1 LDNRLDREELMGK
14 SVLIVDDSL
23 FIRKILR
30 GILEDNSY
38 QVIGEAASGIDAM
51 KKLHF
56 DKPDII
62 LLDIILPDSNGLD
75 LLESILKTNPHSQ
88 IVICSSIGTE
98 QLIHKTLDLGAKA
111 FIQKPFTPE
120 QVVEVLSRLE
130 S

>member
-1 LDNRLDREELMGK
+1 MGK
-14 SVLIVDDSL
+14 TVLIVDDSL
-23 FIRKILR
+23 FIRNILR
-30 GILEDNSY
+30 GILEESSY
-38 QVIGEAASGIDAM
+38 KVIGEAASGIDAM

-75 LLESILKTNPHSQ
+75 LLESILKSKPHSQ
-88 IVICSSIGTE
+88 VVICSSIGTE
-98 QLIHKTLDLGAKA
+98 PMIRKTLELGAKA

-120 QVVEVLSRLE
+120 QVVEVLANLE